1 MKFNKLHNYL
11 KLLLKGVPVNSNLKL
26 ASNYLT
32 LYVKIASSFFI
43 LWASSITKTS
53 QGIFF
58 KIFEQFTAE

>member
-1 MKFNKLHNYL
+1 
-11 KLLLKGVPVNSNLKL
+11 LLLKGVPVNSNLKL

-32 LYVKIASSFFI
+32 LYAKIASSFFI

-58 KIFEQFTAE
+58 KIFEQVTAE